1 MSCLVLHLLLVDIVR
16 VCVADVPVHHPQRQE
31 QKQVPQGQ
39 GVAHQ
44 VSLDRLL
51 WETPDVL
58 PPLGRSEVLH
68 GQQAVQ
74 GEGVPEEPGG
84 GEIQTHFSTD
94 VSKRGKKVF
103 FLFSYSPVPPV
114 GHQARQQNGVEP
126 GHRPLQPEEDQPHAQ
141 QGGVGH
147 RLQRGHEAASE
158 VGVGG
163 ESHKEPRQVNQG
175 RAVLRDDRKAGG
187 LKNKNPFGYLIF
199 LRFALTRKPIPIE
212 RRREMR
218 RVSSGLSL
226 QNFYFNF

>member
-44 VSLDRLL
+44 VSPDRLL

-74 GEGVPEEPGG
+74 GEGAPEEPGG

-94 VSKRGKKVF
+94 VSKRGKTVF
-103 FLFSYSPVPPV
+103 LVQLLTCPSSWPRVPPA
-114 GHQARQQNGVEP
+114 GWSRAWPPTTAARRGSAP
-126 GHRPLQPEEDQPHAQ
+126 RPA
-141 QGGVGH
+141 
-147 RLQRGHEAASE
+147 
-158 VGVGG
+158 
-163 ESHKEPRQVNQG
+163 G
-175 RAVLRDDRKAGG
+175 RSRTPTPAW
-187 LKNKNPFGYLIF
+187 
-199 LRFALTRKPIPIE
+199 TR
-212 RRREMR
+212 
-218 RVSSGLSL
+218 SGK
-226 QNFYFNF
+226 